1 LEIEKKYNFFQIHTK
16 MKKNAPT
23 GGKGLGTA
31 LPWSCWRMIG
41 LQMARKIKKIVKTCK
56 MKSGLKKDMKSKSK
70 F

>member
-1 LEIEKKYNFFQIHTK
+1 

-41 LQMARKIKKIVKTCK
+41 LQMPRKIKKIVKTCK
-56 MKSGLKKDMKSKSK
+56 KKSGFKNNQKIFARPKSK
-70 F
+70 FR